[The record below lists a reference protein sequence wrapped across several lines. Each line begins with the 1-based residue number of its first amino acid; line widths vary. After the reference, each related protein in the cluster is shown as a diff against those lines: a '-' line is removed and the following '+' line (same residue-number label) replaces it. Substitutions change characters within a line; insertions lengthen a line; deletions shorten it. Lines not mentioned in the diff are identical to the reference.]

1 MGNSNNSYG
10 LRLGHLWSRK
20 IGYAWLLYRGSI
32 ILAVNKRKEHVLVLL
47 LLVIQLWWI
56 CLSFLFLMFTSQVN
70 MWCFPRAKSQGII
83 LVQRTIKY
91 NYFFFHNCLLW
102 QILISC
108 LLLLYESQFFSIIH
122 EHLWQ
127 SVCYYNYLDAKAILG
142 VAKSTQTHLPTQLLI
157 GLNGY

>member
-1 MGNSNNSYG
+1 MSTIFSQQILCRKLFLIISVGNSNNSYG

-47 LLVIQLWWI
+47 LHVIQLWWI

-91 NYFFFHNCLLW
+91 NYFFFIIVFYDRFWLVVYYYYMNHN
-102 QILISC
+102 
-108 LLLLYESQFFSIIH
+108 FSLSFMNTCDKAYAII
-122 EHLWQ
+122 
-127 SVCYYNYLDAKAILG
+127 I
-142 VAKSTQTHLPTQLLI
+142 I
-157 GLNGY
+157 